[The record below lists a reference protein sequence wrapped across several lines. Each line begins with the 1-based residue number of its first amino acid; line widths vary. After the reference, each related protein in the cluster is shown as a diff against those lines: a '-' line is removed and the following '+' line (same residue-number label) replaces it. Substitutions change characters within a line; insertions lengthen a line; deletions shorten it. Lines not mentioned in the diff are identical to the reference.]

1 MALKK
6 NTGDTQHIVV
16 NPGTDRPPSTTV
28 YLPLSPGR
36 ERTKE
41 GRFRS
46 RLISVRKAMV
56 SLGVID
62 EKSLS
67 RECITKC
74 LEALDEHLDI
84 VTFATCEEYLEG
96 TGGHDVVLYHMYEDI
111 SKWRHN
117 NEKLTFLKQLCKAAP
132 VVILSDIESLDPL
145 VDMFESGARGVIS
158 TENIKLEQIMD
169 VIGLVKV
176 GGIFV
181 AIGNLSLRR
190 KKNQA
195 LTATPRSQD
204 QFTSSELA
212 VLDRLKLGKANK
224 IIAHE
229 LGLSESTVKVHI
241 GSIMKKLKVT
251 NRTQIVCRTYQA
263 AEKGLLNLSIAIS
276 LSGGWG
282 WRCVET
288 TGFAAAFSAT

>member
-6 NTGDTQHIVV
+6 NRGDTQHIVGT
-16 NPGTDRPPSTTV
+16 PATDRLPSTTV
-28 YLPLSPGR
+28 YLPLSPAR

-41 GRFRS
+41 GRSRS
-46 RLISVRKAMV
+46 RLISVGKAMV

-74 LEALDEHLDI
+74 LQALDEHLDI

-96 TGGHDVVLYHMYEDI
+96 TGGHDVVLYHIHQDI
-111 SKWRHN
+111 SKWIYSN
-117 NEKLTFLKQLCKAAP
+117 DKLTALEKLFKLVP
-132 VVILSDIESLDPL
+132 VIILSDIESPDVLL
-145 VDMFESGARGVIS
+145 DMFESGARGFIS
-158 TENIKLEQIMD
+158 TDNITLEQIID
-169 VIGLVKV
+169 IIGLVKV

-181 AIGNLSLRR
+181 SVSNLSLRR
-190 KKNQA
+190 KKKQP
-195 LTATPRSQD
+195 LTATPGTQD
-204 QFTSSELA
+204 QFTPSERA

-263 AEKGLLNLSIAIS
+263 AEKGLLNLCIVIS

-288 TGFAAAFSAT
+288 TGLAAAFSAT

>member
-6 NTGDTQHIVV
+6 NRGDTQHIVG
-16 NPGTDRPPSTTV
+16 NPATDRLPSTAV
-28 YLPLSPGR
+28 YMPVSPVR

-46 RLISVRKAMV
+46 RLISVGKTMV

-74 LEALDEHLDI
+74 LQVLDEHLDI

-96 TGGHDVVLYHMYEDI
+96 MGCHDVVLYHIHEDI
-111 SKWRHN
+111 SKWRYN
-117 NEKLTFLKQLCKAAP
+117 NDKLTSLQKLFKAVP
-132 VVILSDIESLDPL
+132 VIILSDIESPDALF
-145 VDMFESGARGVIS
+145 DMFESGARGFIS
-158 TENIKLEQIMD
+158 TDNITLKQIID

-176 GGIFV
+176 GGIFI
-181 AIGNLSLRR
+181 AISNLSLRR
-190 KKNQA
+190 KKKLA
-195 LTATPRSQD
+195 LTATPGSQD
-204 QFTSSELA
+204 QFTPSELA

-241 GSIMKKLKVT
+241 GNIMKKLKVT

-263 AEKGLLNLSIAIS
+263 AEKGLLNLWIVIS
-276 LSGGWG
+276 LSWEWG

-288 TGFAAAFSAT
+288 TGLAAAF

>member
-1 MALKK
+1 MALKE
-6 NTGDTQHIVV
+6 NTGDTQHIVG
-16 NPGTDRPPSTTV
+16 NPATDRLPSTTV
-28 YLPLSPGR
+28 YLPLSPVR

-46 RLISVRKAMV
+46 RLVSVRKAMV

-74 LEALDEHLDI
+74 LKALDKHLDI
-84 VTFATCEEYLEG
+84 VTFATCEEYFEG
-96 TGGHDVVLYHMYEDI
+96 TIGIDVVIYHVREDI
-111 SKWRHN
+111 SKWRYN
-117 NEKLTFLKQLCKAAP
+117 NDKLTSLQKLFKAVP
-132 VVILSDIESLDPL
+132 VIILSDIENPDTLF
-145 VDMFESGARGVIS
+145 DMFESGARGFLS
-158 TENIKLEQIMD
+158 TDNITLEQIID
-169 VIGLVKV
+169 IIRLVKIS
-176 GGIFV
+176 GIFI
-181 AIGNLSLRR
+181 AISNPPLQR
-190 KKNQA
+190 KKKQA
-195 LTATPRSQD
+195 LSGTPGSQD
-204 QFTSSELA
+204 QFTPSEQA

-241 GSIMKKLKVT
+241 GTIMKKLKVT

-263 AEKGLLNLSIAIS
+263 VEKGLLNLCIVIS

-288 TGFAAAFSAT
+288 TGLAAAF